1 MGRGEHGKHT
11 ANGTRRSDCGR
22 GTQRWVRAG
31 LFAHGALSGRR
42 RLAELSAVD
51 QCELEAVRE
60 VGLHTCKEKERDGG
74 ALEASLIDVR
84 GAGRDEA
91 DPNRTK
97 TQDYRR

>member
-1 MGRGEHGKHT
+1 M
-11 ANGTRRSDCGR
+11 
-22 GTQRWVRAG
+22 
-31 LFAHGALSGRR
+31 
-42 RLAELSAVD
+42 D
-51 QCELEAVRE
+51 QCEVEAVRE